1 MVCSTHLPQKQIAQ
15 KQSSKEQSSKEQSSQ
30 EQISKARAMSAGLF
44 LSLAW
49 FAAMIMIGALPAQAQ
64 APAAQAPAAVP
75 ALPRTPEGRPDFTGI
90 YIPGGTLP
98 SGATEL
104 VFGGR
109 DNDFGAFEED
119 NALVRMQDR
128 NKPVYWP
135 KYWKQVRD
143 NDYNGNW
150 REPGYFC
157 KPDGVPRLGAP
168 SQIVQTKDY
177 VILLYNG
184 GFWGKNSVRFI
195 PINRPHIQARVVAE
209 TFLGDPVATFE
220 GETLVIETIG
230 FTDESWLH
238 KSGYMHGF
246 DMKVTERLTRQGN
259 NLRWVA
265 TVEDPEYLQEP
276 WVMNPVVRQLNTNPD
291 AFVPED
297 LPCNQEITAGDSDV
311 KHLKSRTRS
320 G

>member
-1 MVCSTHLPQKQIAQ
+1 MVCSTLLPQKQIAQ
-15 KQSSKEQSSKEQSSQ
+15 EQSSKEQRSQ
-30 EQISKARAMSAGLF
+30 GKISKARAMSAGLF
-44 LSLAW
+44 LSLGW
-49 FAAMIMIGALPAQAQ
+49 FAAMTLIGALPAQ
-64 APAAQAPAAVP
+64 AQAPAAVP

-109 DNDFGAFEED
+109 DNDFGALEED

-128 NKPVYWP
+128 NKPLYWP

-150 REPGYFC
+150 REPGYSC

-177 VILLYNG
+177 VIL
-184 GFWGKNSVRFI
+184 

-209 TFLGDPVATFE
+209 TFLGDSVATFD

-276 WVMNPVVRQLNTNPD
+276 WVMNPVVRQLNTNAD